1 MKKRIL
7 AWVLALV
14 MIVGLLPTITL
25 AADLSG
31 SGTKDAPYLI
41 ATANDLVTFRELVNG
56 AGAGKTSTLYA
67 KLTDNIDL
75 SGQTNWTPIGKAFG
89 GPYSSPVKYA
99 GTFDGN
105 GHKVTN
111 LTINSDQKCLALF
124 GYVNGGTIKNL
135 TVSGSVTATASS
147 TPYVPTRRSSDL
159 LFRTLGARAA
169 QSRVAPTRAQ
179 SLVLAVTLAALPER
193 QAP

>member
-14 MIVGLLPTITL
+14 MIVGLLPTVAF

-31 SGTKDAPYLI
+31 SGTEDDPYLI
-41 ATANDLVTFRELVNG
+41 ATADDLVTFRDLVNG

-111 LTINSDQKCLALF
+111 LTINSDQK
-124 GYVNGGTIKNL
+124 
-135 TVSGSVTATASS
+135 VSGSVWLCQ
-147 TPYVPTRRSSDL
+147 RRHDQKPDSQRQRYGNGIL
-159 LFRTLGARAA
+159 
-169 QSRVAPTRAQ
+169 V
-179 SLVLAVTLAALPER
+179 SLCSGHCCLRFVGYDGQLYE
-193 QAP
+193 